1 MLEQGIAYPG
11 KPGRFA
17 LGDKSKGGVKLMALE
32 YEVRSEFQ
40 SLSFS
45 QLLDAS
51 VMCFQGVGDTQNE
64 LLTKYFGI
72 KTVRQLANLPFFIW
86 ALGIQE
92 MALRGGEARSLSV
105 EDLSKSQDLKFSI
118 RSDARGKT
126 SRDLLDAPVNVLD
139 GLTPAQNL
147 ALYDAFRIT
156 NVIQLAH
163 NRIMLEA
170 RVIEYLEK
178 HPEEAGGS
186 GATKDEIASI
196 LGTDTAILTAEEAQ
210 QALSGGPAVDEGL
223 SRMAGELSQ
232 HVQSRIDAMKER
244 AAARVQ
250 GIGENRETESSEEIQ
265 ERAARVRQGTG
276 GAQGRIDA
284 LREVRQRTETTRIQ
298 SIAARAAER
307 PAAGAGAGAGASEA
321 AGGPPSATVQP
332 PAAEEAQEVPPGAE
346 ETVEVPPAAE
356 PPAGLEDAIGEEA
369 ILEAEEARPLR
380 SKPWIWAAAA
390 AILVVIV
397 GLAIWLTLPGEEPVP
412 PVALQPEPE
421 ATSAE
426 PAPAPQAAIVQP
438 PPPPPG
444 PAIRTIHTVR
454 SGQSLWRIS
463 RRHYRRGVLWPE
475 IFKVN
480 QDQIDDPDLIFPK
493 QQFRIPE
500 VE

>member
-1 MLEQGIAYPG
+1 
-11 KPGRFA
+11 
-17 LGDKSKGGVKLMALE
+17 MALE

-86 ALGIQE
+86 ALGVQE
-92 MALRGGEARSLSV
+92 MAMKGGESGNLSV
-105 EDLSKSQDLKFSI
+105 EDLSKSQELKFSI
-118 RSDARGKT
+118 RSHARGKN
-126 SRDLLDAPVNVLD
+126 SRELLDAPLNVLD
-139 GLTPAQNL
+139 GLTPGQNL

-156 NVIQLAH
+156 NVVQLAH

-170 RVIEYLEK
+170 RVIEFLEK
-178 HPEEAGGS
+178 HPEERS
-186 GATKDEIASI
+186 QPGATKDEIASI
-196 LGTDTAILTAEEAQ
+196 LGADTAILTAEEAQ
-210 QALSGGPAVDEGL
+210 QALSGEPAVDEGL
-223 SRMAGELSQ
+223 SRMAGELSE
-232 HVQSRIDAMKER
+232 HLQSRLDAMKER

-250 GIGENRETESSEEIQ
+250 GIGENRETDSPAEIQ
-265 ERAARVRQGTG
+265 ERAASVRQAGG

-298 SIAARAAER
+298 SIAARAAAR
-307 PAAGAGAGAGASEA
+307 PAAGAGAGATEA

-332 PAAEEAQEVPPGAE
+332 PGTEEAQEFPPGAE
-346 ETVEVPPAAE
+346 EAEEVPPTAE
-356 PPAGLEDAIGEEA
+356 PPAGLEEAIGEEPVLA
-369 ILEAEEARPLR
+369 AEEAAPLR

-397 GLAIWLTLPGEEPVP
+397 ALAIWLSLPGEEPVP

-426 PAPAPQAAIVQP
+426 SVPAPQAAIVQ
-438 PPPPPG
+438 PPPPG

-493 QQFRIPE
+493 QEFKIPE